1 MPYLWS
7 FIQVPQKEK
16 PYKIHSY
23 GHRER
28 AEAFLHE
35 KEDVGQ
41 DTREEKIV
49 YFLFS
54 LNFWHKEF

>member
-54 LNFWHKEF
+54 LNF